1 MRVIIKNKT
10 KKTSR
15 FDRGIA
21 ILEVL
26 IAAFIFAAA
35 LLSLLQF
42 QSTLLQNRGLL
53 SQQGEALQLA
63 QDKMESLRNY
73 TALNTTAGQFAYD
86 DIVSG
91 SSVVNG
97 VTGTFTI
104 TWTVTAYPN
113 TTNSTTA
120 VDFDTRKDVRIV
132 VTWTD
137 AAGVAHTCTSGCT
150 NNNAVVVDSTI
161 ASVDP
166 IGVGKISQSLP

>member
-1 MRVIIKNKT
+1 MRATQQNKIKKIWR
-10 KKTSR
+10 SH
-15 FDRGIA
+15 RGIA

-53 SQQGEALQLA
+53 SQQGEAFQLA
-63 QDKMESLRNY
+63 QDKMESFRNY
-73 TALNTTAGQFAYD
+73 TTLTAYNNIA
-86 DIVSG
+86 SG

-97 VTGTFTI
+97 ITATFTI

-150 NNNAVVVDSTI
+150 NNNAVVIDSTI
-161 ASVDP
+161 ASIDP
-166 IGVGKISQSLP
+166 VGVGKISQGLP